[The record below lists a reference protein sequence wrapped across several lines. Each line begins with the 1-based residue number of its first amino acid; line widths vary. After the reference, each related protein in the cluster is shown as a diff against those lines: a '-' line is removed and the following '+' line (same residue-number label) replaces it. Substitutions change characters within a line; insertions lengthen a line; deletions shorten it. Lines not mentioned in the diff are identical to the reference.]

1 MLVQREH
8 GQDDARPA
16 AAEIR
21 AAHHAVTVFDR
32 DDIEQLQVH
41 TLELI
46 DPT

>member
-1 MLVQREH
+1 MLVQCEH
-8 GQDDARPA
+8 GQNDARPPA
-16 AAEIR
+16 AKIR
-21 AAHHAVTVFDR
+21 AAHRAVTVFDR